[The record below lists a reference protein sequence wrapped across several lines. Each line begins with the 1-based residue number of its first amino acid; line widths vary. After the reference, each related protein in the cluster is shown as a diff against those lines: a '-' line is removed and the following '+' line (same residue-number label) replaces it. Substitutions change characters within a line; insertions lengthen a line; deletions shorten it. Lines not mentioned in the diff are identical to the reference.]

1 LLRPGKILVVDY
13 KLPNKFFKNPY
24 VQSMY
29 ARFFRRTNKFNY
41 QRYVLDSPDGDKVD
55 VDFSQVQS
63 SQLAIL
69 CHGLES
75 YSSQTHVKG
84 VVSALNDAGFDVA
97 VLNYRSATPMTKHF
111 QVEMGETED
120 LDLVLK
126 FINQNFK
133 YESLYLVG
141 YSSGANYVLKYV
153 GEQNSS
159 INPIIKKACV
169 ISPSAHL
176 KSTVAKIQSP
186 VNWWCLL
193 GFIYFL
199 FRSITQS
206 GEYVFKNPTWI
217 DYFKVRNFYDFY
229 DRFLKEHYLVD
240 FDSFLDSASSVRVIK
255 DVLLK
260 TCVIVSHDD
269 PFLDMDFF
277 PFEEIKANPNI
288 RLLDTEFGGHVGFVD
303 FGHKYFWS
311 ERCLVEFFQD

>member
-1 LLRPGKILVVDY
+1 MDY
-13 KLPNKFFKNPY
+13 RVPNKFFKNPY
-24 VQSMY
+24 IQSMF
-29 ARFFRRTNKFNY
+29 ARFFRKSNKLNY
-41 QRYVLDSPDGDKVD
+41 KRFVLDSPDGDKVD
-55 VDFSQVQS
+55 VDFSQVNS
-63 SQLAIL
+63 ANIAIL

-75 YSSQTHVKG
+75 YSSQMHVKG

-97 VLNYRSATPMTKHF
+97 VLNYRSSSGKPMTKHF

-120 LDLVLK
+120 LDLVIK
-126 FINQNFK
+126 FINKSFDYKN
-133 YESLYLVG
+133 LYLVG
-141 YSSGANYVLKYV
+141 YSSGANYVLKYI

-159 INPIIKKACV
+159 IYPNLKKACV

-186 VNWWCLL
+186 VNWWCLA

-206 GEYVFKNPTWI
+206 REFVFNKPTLV

-229 DRFLKEHYLVD
+229 DRFLKEHYQVD
-240 FDSFLDSASSVRVIK
+240 FDTFLDEASSVRFIK
-255 DVLLK
+255 DMVLQ

-269 PFLDMDFF
+269 PFLDMKFF
-277 PFEEIKANPNI
+277 PFAELKSNPNI
-288 RLLDTEFGGHVGFVD
+288 TLLDTEFGGHVGFVD

-311 ERCLVEFFQD
+311 ERKLVEFFKS